1 MNTEKN
7 IPEPHYFELFKTTNT
22 FILDVDG
29 VLTDGSLLIT
39 NNGDELRT
47 MNISDGYALQWA
59 VKKGYQVVVISGG
72 YSEGVVKRLNRLGV
86 IHVLAG
92 VSDKIAALQQVSK
105 ALSLDLSESIYI
117 GDDVPDLDAMKS
129 CGIPCC
135 PADAAPE
142 IAAIS
147 KYISPHD
154 GGKGCVRDIIEKVMK
169 LQGKW

>member
-7 IPEPHYFELFKTTNT
+7 IPEPHYFELFKATNT

-47 MNISDGYALQWA
+47 MNIRDGYALQWA
-59 VKKGYQVVVISGG
+59 VKKGYQVIVISGG
-72 YSEGVVKRLNRLGV
+72 YSEGVVKRLNRLG
-86 IHVLAG
+86 IAYVLAG
-92 VSDKIAALQQVSK
+92 VSDKVAALQQVSK
-105 ALSLDLSESIYI
+105 ALSLDLSKSIYI
-117 GDDVPDLDAMKS
+117 GDDVPDLDAMRS

-142 IAAIS
+142 IAAVS
-147 KYISPHD
+147 KYISPQG

-169 LQGKW
+169 LQEKW